1 MTKALDGAPNDPEQ
15 IIAELQRKL
24 AERNAEHDE
33 LLRQQMATADVLNV
47 ISRSAFDLDI
57 VLATL
62 VESAARLCEAERGM
76 IFLRKSDQFQMS
88 ANFGFSPN

>member
-24 AERNAEHDE
+24 AERNAEQDE

-47 ISRSAFDLDI
+47 ISRSAFDLDT

-62 VESAARLCEAERGM
+62 VAATSAG
-76 IFLRKSDQFQMS
+76 
-88 ANFGFSPN
+88 

>member
-62 VESAARLCEAERGM
+62 VARSTSPLDS
-76 IFLRKSDQFQMS
+76 KSWIMLPLPCRS
-88 ANFGFSPN
+88 TSGSPEPRST